1 MRIDFGS
8 KLTYGYDAKYIK
20 TKIKK
25 YIDSMATN
33 FLKKIPKEKVPCK
46 CLSNNNNNARFC
58 Y

>member
-25 YIDSMATN
+25 IYRQYGYKFS
-33 FLKKIPKEKVPCK
+33 LKNTKRKSAMQMSIK
-46 CLSNNNNNARFC
+46 
-58 Y
+58 